1 MEINSTERKQIIL
14 TNVYAE
20 MFKGLI
26 SFCNYKANPWKLRY
40 SCVFFFFF
48 FFFHFWI
55 TKQQFICSEIQHVMM
70 TLGAVLHSESGGP
83 VFIFQFPY
91 FLHDVLFGL

>member
-48 FFFHFWI
+48 FF
-55 TKQQFICSEIQHVMM
+55 S
-70 TLGAVLHSESGGP
+70 LL
-83 VFIFQFPY
+83 
-91 FLHDVLFGL
+91 DN